1 MTIRLGAIADDFSGA
16 TDLANTLVRN
26 AMVALQVI
34 GVPAPDVDIGDAQA
48 VVIALKSRTSVVE
61 QAVSDSLAALQWL
74 MDQGA
79 SQVIFKYCSTFDST
93 PGGNIGPVA
102 NALSE
107 ALATEFA
114 IVCPAF
120 PKTGRTVY
128 QGHLFVGEQLL
139 SESPM
144 KDHPLTP
151 MRDSYIPRLMA
162 QQSHSSCGLIPLAQL
177 RAGEQSLRRAM
188 LELQAKG
195 HRYGVVDIIDD
206 TDLEILGAAL
216 VDQKLITGSSAVAQ
230 ALAVNFIK
238 QGGNPEPHT
247 DAFVVDAGRALVL
260 AGSCSAATRQ
270 QIERARPLWPSY
282 KVEVDALAAGTDLA
296 SELYDWAMLQD
307 DALPVLIYASS
318 APAEIAE
325 IQRRYGVEAS
335 GTMVE
340 TLMGELA
347 VRLVDNGFNRIIVAG
362 GETSGAVVSALG
374 IRRLHIGPEIAPG
387 VPWTQ
392 SNADTRINLALKSG
406 NFGNQDFFSEAF
418 ELLG

>member
-1 MTIRLGAIADDFSGA
+1 MTILLGAIADDFTGA

-26 AMVALQVI
+26 GIMAIQVI
-34 GVPAPDVDIGDAQA
+34 GVPAPDVNIGDAQA
-48 VVIALKSRTSVVE
+48 VVIALKSRTSAVE

-79 SQVIFKYCSTFDST
+79 GQVIFKYCSTFDST
-93 PGGNIGPVA
+93 SDGNIGPVG

-107 ALATEFA
+107 ALATDFA

-128 QGHLFVGEQLL
+128 QGHLFVGKQLL

-162 QQSHSSCGLIPLAQL
+162 QQSQRSCGLIPLALL
-177 RAGEQSLRRAM
+177 RSGPQSLRRAM
-188 LELQAKG
+188 LELQVKG
-195 HRYGVVDIIDD
+195 HRYGVVDVIDD

-216 VDQKLITGSSAVAQ
+216 VDQKLVTGSSAVAQ
-230 ALAVNFIK
+230 ALATNFIE
-238 QGGNPEPHT
+238 QGGNPAPYP
-247 DAFVVDAGRALVL
+247 DAFVVGTGRALVL
-260 AGSCSAATRQ
+260 AGSCSEATRQ
-270 QIERARPLWPSY
+270 QIERARLLWPSY

-296 SELYDWAMLQD
+296 SDLYDWAMIQD

-318 APAEIAE
+318 EPAEIAQ
-325 IQRRYGVEAS
+325 IQHRYGVEDS
-335 GTMVE
+335 GAMVE
-340 TLMGELA
+340 KLMGELS
-347 VRLVDNGFNRIIVAG
+347 VRLVDAGFNRIIVAG
-362 GETSGAVVSALG
+362 GETSAAVVSTLG
-374 IRRLHIGPEIAPG
+374 IRSLHIGPEIAPG

-392 SNADTRINLALKSG
+392 SIANTRISLALKSG
-406 NFGNQDFFSEAF
+406 NFGNEDFFSEAF
-418 ELLG
+418 EVLG